1 MLQKVKLQYHNLF
14 FVKKKHFAKQPSR
27 YALKIIKKIKKKKPY
42 QTAKKKLDQFDPL

>member
-14 FVKKKHFAKQPSR
+14 FVKKKRFAKQPSG
-27 YALKIIKKIKKKKPY
+27 YALKIIQNFKKTY